1 MDGKE
6 QRTTFVVEE
15 VREGWV
21 QEKEEGEEGARKV

>member
-6 QRTTFVVEE
+6 QRTTFVGQE

-21 QEKEEGEEGARKV
+21 REKEEGEEGAWKA